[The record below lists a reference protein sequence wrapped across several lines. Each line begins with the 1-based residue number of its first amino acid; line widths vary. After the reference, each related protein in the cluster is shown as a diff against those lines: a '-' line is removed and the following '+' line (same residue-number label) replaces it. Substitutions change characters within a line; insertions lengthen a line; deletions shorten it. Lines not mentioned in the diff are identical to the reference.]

1 MKKIIGVLLLVISL
15 LLISCNSKKL
25 ENKVTFY
32 NLDEKEKNI
41 GAISYINNYVYFAS
55 YEMEDGAVFPEKT
68 FIKRLKKGDN
78 AGAEVVYEFKS
89 PMNVSYLKCLDDK
102 IFIVC
107 DDSINDYIYFY
118 NNSTFNKLDG
128 DSPVGCIN
136 PSYSGDFITWIDYN
150 QNKVNRISSDKTV
163 PESFAVSDLC
173 MGKYER
179 IFNFKNKSYI
189 FQEDRNEK
197 LKITSL
203 DWDNKTTETVLEKID
218 ELKIKDSKPMNIE
231 VNENCIKW
239 ELANRKEA
247 YIYIYNLDSKKI
259 KCLSNSEF
267 GGALKHSFLLR
278 DKIYIFNGIG
288 RYGIYVYDL
297 KKDNIKEFT
306 AGGELDNNLKYYSI
320 YPYWISDGFVCK
332 MHDEKN
338 ENGFMVVT
346 GGKDE

>member
-1 MKKIIGVLLLVISL
+1 MKKISGFL
-15 LLISCNSKKL
+15 LLIVSLLFISCNGKRIES
-25 ENKVTFY
+25 NVTFY
-32 NLDEKEKNI
+32 KLDEKERNI
-41 GAISYINNYVYFAS
+41 GAISSVNNDVYFAS
-55 YEMEDGAVFPEKT
+55 YEMEDGAIFPEKT
-68 FIKRLKKGDN
+68 YIKKIKKGDDVKS
-78 AGAEVVYEFKS
+78 EVIYEFES
-89 PMNVSYLKCLDDK
+89 PMNISYLKCLDDK
-102 IFIVC
+102 IFLVC
-107 DDSINDYIYFY
+107 DDLKNDFIYFY
-118 NNSTFNKLDG
+118 DNSNLNKLEG
-128 DSPVGCIN
+128 DSPVGSIN

-150 QNKVNRISSDKTV
+150 QNKIKRISSDKTE
-163 PESFAVSDLC
+163 PESFDFPDLC

-179 IFNFKNKSYI
+179 IYNFKNKSYI
-189 FQEDRNEK
+189 FQEDTDEK

-203 DWDNKTTETVLEKID
+203 DWDNKRTETVLEKLD

-231 VNENCIKW
+231 VNEDFIKW
-239 ELANRKEA
+239 EVANRKEA
-247 YIYIYNLDSKKI
+247 YIYIYNLDPKKI

-306 AGGELDNNLKYYSI
+306 AGGELDNNLKYYSV